1 MPERDTPTT
10 IDTHTGPFL
19 FQTHAAAL
27 ASRMR
32 AAHPPWAVVD
42 ARDAA
47 AYARGRIPGAVRV
60 DGRDLGALPKGA
72 EGAAE
77 IFVVGAGPND
87 ASRRRLALALV
98 GLGVRRVTE
107 LPGGMA
113 EWEQLGLPVEKG
125 EPGERGA

>member
-1 MPERDTPTT
+1 MPESHTPTT
-10 IDTHTGPFL
+10 IDTHSGPFL

-27 ASRMR
+27 AARMR

-47 AYARGRIPGAVRV
+47 AFARGRIPGSVRV
-60 DGRDLGALPKGA
+60 DGRELGALPKSV

-98 GLGVRRVTE
+98 GIGERRVTE

-113 EWEQLGLPVEKG
+113 EWERLGLPLESG
-125 EPGERGA
+125 EPRS

>member
-1 MPERDTPTT
+1 MPESHAPTT
-10 IDTHTGPFL
+10 IDTHSGPFL

-27 ASRMR
+27 AARMR

-47 AYARGRIPGAVRV
+47 AFASGRIPGSVRV
-60 DGRDLGALPKGA
+60 DGRELGALPKSV

-98 GLGVRRVTE
+98 GIGARRVTE

-113 EWEQLGLPVEKG
+113 EWERLGLPLESG
-125 EPGERGA
+125 EPRS